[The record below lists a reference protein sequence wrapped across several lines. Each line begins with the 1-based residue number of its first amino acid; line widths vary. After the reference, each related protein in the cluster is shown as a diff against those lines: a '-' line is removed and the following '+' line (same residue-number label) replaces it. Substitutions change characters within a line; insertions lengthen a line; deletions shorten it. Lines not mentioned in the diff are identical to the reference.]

1 MMARVAFRN
10 VVRHRL
16 RTAFTVLA
24 LSIAV
29 ALLADMLMLSRG
41 MEKTFYR
48 VLSSVGYEVR
58 VCPRG
63 TLPFATDA
71 VIEESGRVTEALA
84 RDPRVERSL
93 RVLGTTL
100 HVDSLPLFAMGVE
113 GERQSLYRVVEGRDV
128 TMADGAADLE
138 TRKRVATDRAHVAAS
153 EASPTGWTE
162 TGPASA
168 AELLLNKN
176 AMQALHVAIGD
187 TLTLQRD
194 APGTTMAF
202 SRGLTAVVVGTIDIP
217 FDLPGQRTAILPLAS
232 VQELRDQPDAASFV
246 LVKLKGGDEDH
257 FVPLAE
263 QRDVAASLATA
274 FPDLSVYAMD
284 ELMDALQRQLAYF
297 KQFSLILSTISLL
310 VTFLLVAVVLTIG
323 VGERRGE
330 IAALRSMGFRRRSI
344 QAMILSESALL
355 LAMSA
360 VCGSVL
366 GWFLAGYLD
375 HILTQS
381 PSLPAGYRF
390 FIPAWR
396 EVLTAVALSGAAGI
410 MAALLPALQ
419 AARIDIPRTLHEEV
433 V

>member
-1 MMARVAFRN
+1 MMARIAFRN

-71 VIEESGRVTEALA
+71 VIEQSSRVTAALSHDA
-84 RDPRVERSL
+84 RVERTL

-100 HVDSLPLFAMGVE
+100 HVDSIPLFAMGVD
-113 GERQSLYRVVEGRDV
+113 GERQSLYRVIEGRDV
-128 TMADGAADLE
+128 AARGEVAINRHMADAF
-138 TRKRVATDRAHVAAS
+138 HI
-153 EASPTGWTE
+153 
-162 TGPASA
+162 
-168 AELLLNKN
+168 
-176 AMQALHVAIGD
+176 AIGD
-187 TLTLQRD
+187 TLAFQRD
-194 APGTTMAF
+194 APGATMAF
-202 SRGLTAVVVGTIDIP
+202 SRSLKAVVVGLINVA
-217 FDLPGQRTAILPLAS
+217 FDLPGQRTAILPLDV
-232 VQELRDQPDAASFV
+232 VQDLRDEKDAASFV
-246 LVKLKGGDEDH
+246 LVKLKGDRNNLA
-257 FVPLAE
+257 PLDE
-263 QRDVAASLATA
+263 QRAVAASLANT
-274 FPDLSVYAMD
+274 FPDLSVYSMD
-284 ELMDALQRQLAYF
+284 ELMEALQRQLAYF

-344 QAMILSESALL
+344 QSMILSESVFL

-360 VCGSVL
+360 VFGSVL
-366 GWFLAGYLD
+366 GFFLAGYLD
-375 HILTQS
+375 HILTRS
-381 PSLPAGYRF
+381 PSLPEGYRF

-396 EVLTAVALSGAAGI
+396 EVLTAVTLSGIAGI
-410 MAALLPALQ
+410 IAALLPAIQ
-419 AARIDIPRTLHEEV
+419 ATRIDIPKTLHEEV
-433 V
+433 A

>member
-1 MMARVAFRN
+1 MMARIAFRN

-58 VCPRG
+58 LCPRG

-71 VIEESGRVTEALA
+71 VIEQSSRVTAALSHDA
-84 RDPRVERSL
+84 RVERTL

-100 HVDSLPLFAMGVE
+100 HVDSIPLFAMGVD
-113 GERQSLYRVVEGRDV
+113 GERQSLYRVIEGRDV
-128 TMADGAADLE
+128 AARGEVAINRHMADAF
-138 TRKRVATDRAHVAAS
+138 H
-153 EASPTGWTE
+153 
-162 TGPASA
+162 
-168 AELLLNKN
+168 
-176 AMQALHVAIGD
+176 
-187 TLTLQRD
+187 
-194 APGTTMAF
+194 MAF
-202 SRGLTAVVVGTIDIP
+202 SRSLKAVVVGLINVA
-217 FDLPGQRTAILPLAS
+217 FDLPGQRTAILPLDV
-232 VQELRDQPDAASFV
+232 VQDLRDEKDAASFV
-246 LVKLKGGDEDH
+246 LVKLKGDRNNLA
-257 FVPLAE
+257 PLDE
-263 QRDVAASLATA
+263 QRAVAASLANT
-274 FPDLSVYAMD
+274 FPDLSVYSMD
-284 ELMDALQRQLAYF
+284 ELMEALQRQLAYF

-344 QAMILSESALL
+344 QSMILSESVFL

-360 VCGSVL
+360 VFGSVL
-366 GWFLAGYLD
+366 GFFLAGYLD
-375 HILTQS
+375 HILTRS
-381 PSLPAGYRF
+381 PSLPEGYRF

-396 EVLTAVALSGAAGI
+396 EVLTAVTLSGIAGI
-410 MAALLPALQ
+410 IAALLPAIQ
-419 AARIDIPRTLHEEV
+419 ATRIDIPKTLHEEV
-433 V
+433 A

>member
-1 MMARVAFRN
+1 MMVRVALRN
-10 VVRHRL
+10 VARHRV

-24 LSIAV
+24 LAIAV

-71 VIEESGRVTEALA
+71 VIEESGRVTAAL
-84 RDPRVERSL
+84 RRGGRVDRWL
-93 RVLGTTL
+93 RVLGTTV
-100 HVDSLPLFAMGVE
+100 HADSVPLFVMGVE
-113 GERQSLYRVVEGRDV
+113 GERQSLYRVLEGRDLSEW
-128 TMADGAADLE
+128 TARPRGAAPLAA
-138 TRKRVATDRAHVAAS
+138 TR
-153 EASPTGWTE
+153 
-162 TGPASA
+162 
-168 AELLLNKN
+168 AERLLLNRN
-176 AMQALHVAIGD
+176 AARALRAAIGD
-187 TLTLQRD
+187 TLTLRHG
-194 APGTTMAF
+194 AGNAATAISPG
-202 SRGLTAVVVGTIDIP
+202 SIAVVNGIIDVE
-217 FDLPGQRTAILPLAS
+217 FDLPGQRTAVMALDA
-232 VQELRDQPDAASFV
+232 VQSLRGGRDAASFV
-246 LVKLKGGDEDH
+246 LVKLAGDGKEAA
-257 FVPLAE
+257 PPEA
-263 QRDVAASLATA
+263 QRDVAASLAVA
-274 FPDLSVYAMD
+274 LPDLSVYAMD
-284 ELMDALQRQLAYF
+284 SLMAALQRQLAYF
-297 KQFSLILSTISLL
+297 KQFALILSTISLL

-360 VCGSVL
+360 GAGSVL

-381 PSLPAGYRF
+381 PSLPEGYRF

-396 EVLTAVALSGAAGI
+396 EIVLAIVLSGSAGLLAA
-410 MAALLPALQ
+410 ALPALQ
-419 AARIDIPRTLHEEV
+419 AARVDIPRTLHEEV

>member
-71 VIEESGRVTEALA
+71 VIDDSGRVTGALA
-84 RDPRVERSL
+84 QDARVDRTL

-113 GERQSLYRVVEGRDV
+113 GERQSLYRVIEGRDV
-128 TMADGAADLE
+128 TVAGGAANPAAGE
-138 TRKRVATDRAHVAAS
+138 WVAPDGVPATS
-153 EASPTGWTE
+153 EASRSGVAGDRTHERATPM
-162 TGPASA
+162 
-168 AELLLNKN
+168 LLNAN
-176 AMQALHVAIGD
+176 AMRTLRVAIGD

-202 SRGLTAVVVGTIDIP
+202 SRGLTAVVVGIIDIP

-232 VQELRDQPDAASFV
+232 VQELRDQPDASSFV
-246 LVKLKGGDEDH
+246 LIKLKSDEGTM
-257 FVPLAE
+257 VPLDE
-263 QRDVAASLATA
+263 QRAVAATLAEA
-274 FPDLSVYAMD
+274 FPDLSVYSMD

-410 MAALLPALQ
+410 MAALLPAIQ

>member
-1 MMARVAFRN
+1 MMARIAFRN

-58 VCPRG
+58 LCPRG

-71 VIEESGRVTEALA
+71 VIEQSSRVTAALSHDA
-84 RDPRVERSL
+84 RVERTL

-100 HVDSLPLFAMGVE
+100 HVDSIPLFAMGVD
-113 GERQSLYRVVEGRDV
+113 GERQSLYRVIEGRDV
-128 TMADGAADLE
+128 AARGEVAINRHMADAF
-138 TRKRVATDRAHVAAS
+138 HI
-153 EASPTGWTE
+153 
-162 TGPASA
+162 
-168 AELLLNKN
+168 
-176 AMQALHVAIGD
+176 AIGD
-187 TLTLQRD
+187 TLAFQRD
-194 APGTTMAF
+194 APGATMAF
-202 SRGLTAVVVGTIDIP
+202 SRSLKAVVVGLINVA
-217 FDLPGQRTAILPLAS
+217 FDLPGQRTAILPLDV
-232 VQELRDQPDAASFV
+232 VQDLRDEKDAASFV
-246 LVKLKGGDEDH
+246 LVKLKGDRNNLA
-257 FVPLAE
+257 PLDE
-263 QRDVAASLATA
+263 QRAVAASLANT
-274 FPDLSVYAMD
+274 FLDLSVYSMD
-284 ELMDALQRQLAYF
+284 ELMEALQRQLAYF

-344 QAMILSESALL
+344 QSMILSESVFL

-360 VCGSVL
+360 VFGSVL
-366 GWFLAGYLD
+366 GFFLAGYLD
-375 HILTQS
+375 HILTRS
-381 PSLPAGYRF
+381 PSLPEGYRF

-396 EVLTAVALSGAAGI
+396 EVLTAVTLSGIAGI
-410 MAALLPALQ
+410 IAALLPAIQ
-419 AARIDIPRTLHEEV
+419 ATRIDIPKTLHEEV
-433 V
+433 A

>member
-10 VVRHRL
+10 VVRHRM

-41 MEKTFYR
+41 MEKTLYR

-63 TLPFATDA
+63 TLPFTTDA
-71 VIEESGRVTEALA
+71 VIEESGRVVSAIA
-84 RDPRVERSL
+84 HDPRVERSL
-93 RVLGTTL
+93 QVLGTTL

-113 GERQSLYRVVEGRDV
+113 GERQSLYRVIEGTDLVSGGDV
-128 TMADGAADLE
+128 
-138 TRKRVATDRAHVAAS
+138 
-153 EASPTGWTE
+153 
-162 TGPASA
+162 
-168 AELLLNKN
+168 LLNRN
-176 AMQALHVAIGD
+176 AATAFHVTIGD
-187 TLTLQRD
+187 SLELRRD
-194 APGTTMAF
+194 APGASLAF
-202 SRGLTAVVVGTIDIP
+202 SRAIRARVTAIIDIP
-217 FDLPGQRTAILPLAS
+217 FDLPNQRTAILPLAT
-232 VQELRDQPDAASFV
+232 VQEIRRVPGTVSFV
-246 LVKLKGGDEDH
+246 LVKLKGGTGDQ
-257 FVPLAE
+257 FVPLDE
-263 QRDVAASLATA
+263 QRAVAAALAA
-274 FPDLSVYAMD
+274 EFPDLSVYSMD
-284 ELMDALQRQLAYF
+284 ELLGALQRQLAYF
-297 KQFSLILSTISLL
+297 KQFALILSTISLL

-330 IAALRSMGFRRRSI
+330 IAALRSIGFRRRSI
-344 QAMILSESALL
+344 QGMILSESALL

-360 VCGSVL
+360 VLGSVL

-390 FIPAWR
+390 FIPAWQ
-396 EVLTAVALSGAAGI
+396 EILLAIALSGAAGI
-410 MAALLPALQ
+410 IAATLPALQ

>member
-1 MMARVAFRN
+1 MMMRVAFRN

-16 RTAFTVLA
+16 RTLFTVLA
-24 LSIAV
+24 LSMAV

-71 VIEESGRVTEALA
+71 VLEESSRVVAAVRKDA
-84 RDPRVERSL
+84 RVDRTL

-100 HVDSLPLFAMGVE
+100 YVDSIPVFAMGVE
-113 GERQSLYRVVEGRDV
+113 GERQSLYRVVEGRDLV
-128 TMADGAADLE
+128 AGDDILLNRNAVNAFHVSVGDSLDLRPDAA
-138 TRKRVATDRAHVAAS
+138 VATLS
-153 EASPTGWTE
+153 
-162 TGPASA
+162 
-168 AELLLNKN
+168 
-176 AMQALHVAIGD
+176 
-187 TLTLQRD
+187 
-194 APGTTMAF
+194 F
-202 SRGLTAVVVGTIDIP
+202 SRALRARVSGLIDIA
-217 FDLPGQRTAILPLAS
+217 FDLPGQRTAIMPLAT

-246 LVKLKGGDEDH
+246 LVKLRGGDQG
-257 FVPLAE
+257 FVPLDQ
-263 QRDVAASLATA
+263 QRSVAASVARQ
-274 FPDLSVYAMD
+274 FPDLSVYSMD
-284 ELMDALQRQLAYF
+284 ELMSALERQLAYF

-344 QAMILSESALL
+344 QGMILSESALL

-360 VCGSVL
+360 VAGSVL

-396 EVLTAVALSGAAGI
+396 EILMAVALSGAAGI
-410 MAALLPALQ
+410 IAALLPAIQ
-419 AARIDIPRTLHEEV
+419 AARIDIPKTLHEEV

>member
-1 MMARVAFRN
+1 MMARVAIRN
-10 VVRHRL
+10 VLRHRM

-71 VIEESGRVTEALA
+71 VIEDSGRVMQALA
-84 RDPRVERSL
+84 GAPRVERTL

-100 HVDSLPLFAMGVE
+100 HADSIPLVVMGVD
-113 GERQSLYRVVEGRDV
+113 GARQSLYRVIEGRDAG
-128 TMADGAADLE
+128 TAAGNDIVLN
-138 TRKRVATDRAHVAAS
+138 RNAA
-153 EASPTGWTE
+153 
-162 TGPASA
+162 
-168 AELLLNKN
+168 N
-176 AMQALHVAIGD
+176 ALHAAVGNTISLRRGAGGV
-187 TLTLQRD
+187 
-194 APGTTMAF
+194 GTAF
-202 SRGLTAVVVGTIDIP
+202 SGARRFVVAGLMDID
-217 FDLPGQRTAILPLAS
+217 FDLPGQRTAVVPLAAAQQMLG
-232 VQELRDQPDAASFV
+232 VGDVASFV
-246 LVKLKGGDEDH
+246 LAKLAGNEDG
-257 FVPLAE
+257 FVPLDE
-263 QRDVAASLATA
+263 QRAVAASLSKAL
-274 FPDLSVYAMD
+274 PDLSVYAMD
-284 ELMDALQRQLAYF
+284 TLMDALQRQLAYF

-344 QAMILSESALL
+344 QAMVLCESALL

-360 VCGSVL
+360 VLGSVL

-375 HILTQS
+375 RILTQS
-381 PSLPAGYRF
+381 PSLPEGYRF

-396 EVLTAVALSGAAGI
+396 EILIAVVLSGAAGI
-410 MAALLPALQ
+410 IAALLPAIQ
-419 AARIDIPRTLHEEV
+419 AARVDIPRTLHEEV

>member
-1 MMARVAFRN
+1 MMARIALRN
-10 VVRHRL
+10 VMRHRL
-16 RTAFTVLA
+16 RTAFTVMA

-71 VIEESGRVTEALA
+71 VIEESSRVVAALA
-84 RDPRVERSL
+84 KDPRVDRSL

-100 HVDSLPLFAMGVE
+100 HADSLPLFVLGVE
-113 GERQSLYRVVEGRDV
+113 GERQSLYRVTDGRDV
-128 TMADGAADLE
+128 QVPRGWRRQDPRGLQS
-138 TRKRVATDRAHVAAS
+138 VALNDNAIR
-153 EASPTGWTE
+153 
-162 TGPASA
+162 
-168 AELLLNKN
+168 ELG
-176 AMQALHVAIGD
+176 VAIGD
-187 TLTLQRD
+187 TLALQRE
-194 APGTTMAF
+194 APGATMAF
-202 SRGLTAVVVGTIDIP
+202 APGIDAIVVGAIDIP
-217 FDLPGQRTAILPLAS
+217 FDLPGQRTAIVPLEVA
-232 VQELRDQPDAASFV
+232 QDLRDENDAASFV
-246 LVKLKGGDEDH
+246 LVKLKSDDEH
-257 FVPLAE
+257 PVPAE
-263 QRDVAASLATA
+263 TQRAVAATLEAT

-284 ELMDALQRQLAYF
+284 SLMDALQRQLAYF
-297 KQFSLILSTISLL
+297 KQFALILSTISLL

-360 VCGSVL
+360 VIGSVL

-375 HILTQS
+375 RILTQS

-396 EVLTAVALSGAAGI
+396 EMVMAVVLSGVAGI
-410 MAALLPALQ
+410 AAALLPAIQ
-419 AARIDIPRTLHEEV
+419 AARVDIPRTLHEEV